1 MQIEYQACCDGGHLP
16 VTPLFAR
23 PAVSP
28 KMSDPSQ
35 PPLEGTPPGVAEVD
49 TCRLAMDRKY
59 DVVPALICSTCCL
72 FGIVYCFF
80 GYRCFKA
87 VMFLSGLMFGSVVIF
102 LLCYKERILDVP
114 LSVEASAGIG
124 VGIGALCGLVTM
136 LVRSV
141 GLFLTGLQL
150 GLLLAIAALL
160 AASPYYSPG
169 TVWVPLGAL
178 LGAGT
183 VCAVLALHWQRL
195 FTVLST
201 AAFGAA
207 VLTACADYFVE
218 TLALGAHLYDR
229 LRMTPTAPLCW
240 YGWVIAGVWPVLGLM
255 GVFIQWKLTGEGYSH
270 TEVIVSRRQ
279 KRVQLMRIRQRD
291 AKKRQQ
297 AGGQEGVYRRKPT
310 PIKRYAGDVLAPS
323 YLQSLR
329 DRQMGTGTSLS
340 SLGTANHTLID
351 FDFETG
357 STVPLTATTPVIRV

>member
-1 MQIEYQACCDGGHLP
+1 
-16 VTPLFAR
+16 
-23 PAVSP
+23 
-28 KMSDPSQ
+28 MSDPSQ

-178 LGAGT
+178 LGTGT

-201 AAFGAA
+201 AAFG
-207 VLTACADYFVE
+207 
-218 TLALGAHLYDR
+218 R
-229 LRMTPTAPLCW
+229 
-240 YGWVIAGVWPVLGLM
+240 
-255 GVFIQWKLTGEGYSH
+255 
-270 TEVIVSRRQ
+270 
-279 KRVQLMRIRQRD
+279 
-291 AKKRQQ
+291 
-297 AGGQEGVYRRKPT
+297 
-310 PIKRYAGDVLAPS
+310 PS
-323 YLQSLR
+323 
-329 DRQMGTGTSLS
+329 
-340 SLGTANHTLID
+340 
-351 FDFETG
+351 
-357 STVPLTATTPVIRV
+357 